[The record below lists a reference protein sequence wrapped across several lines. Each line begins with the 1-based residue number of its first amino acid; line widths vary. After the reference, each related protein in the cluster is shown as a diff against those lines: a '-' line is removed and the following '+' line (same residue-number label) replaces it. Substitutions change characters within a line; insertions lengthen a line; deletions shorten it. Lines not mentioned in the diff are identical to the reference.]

1 MKWLSK
7 AVSLVLCIAFVLCA
21 VPAVA
26 ASTNNTIA
34 GDING
39 DGNVN
44 NKDLTRLFQYLSDWD
59 VTVNEEALDVNGD
72 NKVNNKDLTRLFQY
86 LSDWDVEIFPQFN
99 CDHQGGT
106 ATCNKKAICDICG
119 KPYGDYDYSNHTG
132 SSEIRNAVPP
142 TCTAEGYSGDTYC
155 LDCGKIISR
164 GTIIAAIGSHGE
176 TEVRNEKSAKC
187 TENGYTGD
195 TYCKICGELL
205 YEGTVIPATNHP
217 DTVLRGDYPASCT
230 ADGYSGDTYCLDC
243 GELLSQGSIIK
254 ATGHTGGKATYHSK
268 AICSV
273 CGEEYGSFADI
284 SAFDQ
289 LNENQKGIYNVFNRA
304 IGALEMEWFDVPF
317 VEGTE
322 KNTME
327 SDIRVA
333 LHAVAYDHPEYFWMP
348 KTYSYQIST
357 DKYTKLM
364 TAVEAGFTFYSG
376 NSERGFY
383 NVTADE
389 KQAMQA
395 ELDAK
400 IEEILTQARRLDS
413 DFEKERFIHDY
424 LCENI
429 TYDDE
434 SSNLVNSGGTA
445 DFKTYTVY
453 GALIEGTCVCEGYSR
468 AMQLLLN
475 RLGIKCGLV
484 TGIGQGGPHMW
495 NIINIDDGL
504 YYTDVTFNDSVEG
517 SGLDLPG
524 LHTYFNITKDKLEK
538 DHSLDDMYAEGV
550 NYLDP
555 NIDFNFFKTYNDDT
569 EYYYFTKVGAY
580 VYADNARDAAQ
591 YALDEYSKGHKTIEI
606 EYDQSIN
613 SETAKYLLANA
624 LRGKLSISRYAEPQ
638 FGNYLIIVF
647 K

>member
-7 AVSLVLCIAFVLCA
+7 AISLVLCIAFVLCA

-99 CDHQGGT
+99 CDHQGG
-106 ATCNKKAICDICG
+106 
-119 KPYGDYDYSNHTG
+119 
-132 SSEIRNAVPP
+132 
-142 TCTAEGYSGDTYC
+142 
-155 LDCGKIISR
+155 
-164 GTIIAAIGSHGE
+164 
-176 TEVRNEKSAKC
+176 
-187 TENGYTGD
+187 
-195 TYCKICGELL
+195 
-205 YEGTVIPATNHP
+205 
-217 DTVLRGDYPASCT
+217 
-230 ADGYSGDTYCLDC
+230 
-243 GELLSQGSIIK
+243 
-254 ATGHTGGKATYHSK
+254 KATYHSK

-304 IGALEMEWFDVPF
+304 IGALETGWFDVPF

-322 KNTME
+322 ENTME

-364 TAVEAGFTFYSG
+364 TAVKASFTFYSG

-434 SSNLVNSGGTA
+434 SSNLVSGGGTA

-517 SGLDLPG
+517 SELDLPG

-555 NIDFNFFKTYNDDT
+555 NIDFNFFKTYNDET

-591 YALDEYSKGHKTIEI
+591 YALDEYSKGHKMIEI

-624 LRGKLSISRYAEPQ
+624 LREKLSISGSAALQ